1 MKNIFEYF
9 RISKEENMQTES
21 ELVRK
26 VKILEESIN
35 QRGFNKA
42 DVEQQFQEVFKQ
54 LLKLYG
60 TVALK
65 LYRRKRHSESQA

>member
-54 LLKLYG
+54 LLNLYG